1 MEVFRIALESHSGK
15 LTAPGT
21 AARWNKE
28 NQFVLYTG
36 HSRSLASLE
45 VVVHRNNLQSGKPY
59 KVMVL
64 SLRDD
69 ESLVTRLRI
78 RDLPVNW
85 RTLAAY
91 SAMQE
96 IGSNW
101 YSSRQSLILQVP
113 SVIIPQE
120 YNYIINLYHP
130 DMSDTNVSL
139 VRTEPY
145 FWDNRL
151 V

>member
-1 MEVFRIALESHSGK
+1 MELFRIVTEQHAGK
-15 LTAPGT
+15 LSSPGT
-21 AARWNKE
+21 AARWNRE
-28 NQFVLYTG
+28 NQFVLYAG

-45 VVVHRNNLQSGKPY
+45 VVVHRNNRQPKDPY

-69 ESLVTRLRI
+69 ESLVTHLRI
-78 RDLPVNW
+78 TDLPPNW
-85 RTLAAY
+85 RTLQAY
-91 SAMQE
+91 SLLQE
-96 IGSNW
+96 IGSHW
-101 YSSRQSLILQVP
+101 YANRQSLVLRVP

-130 DMSDTNVSL
+130 DMSDANVSL

-145 FWDNRL
+145 FWDSRL